1 MTMAGVSLVLT
12 ICVLNICHHSPSKPI
27 PAWLDKL
34 VLKILARVLCMRT
47 HLTSSTSP
55 AQNTQQPLDDDV
67 EKIVDDVRKPAWKK
81 VEMISDDDRYFLLP
95 PDILNY
101 VRNMMEKEKEK
112 GRIETNRVQW
122 ITVGKVID
130 RFFLVLLVIVM
141 SLTTVVMFPVLASK
155 SQV

>member
-1 MTMAGVSLVLT
+1 
-12 ICVLNICHHSPSKPI
+12 
-27 PAWLDKL
+27 
-34 VLKILARVLCMRT
+34 MRT

-67 EKIVDDVRKPAWKK
+67 EKIVDDVRKPAWEK
-81 VEMISDDDRYFLLP
+81 VEMISDDHRDFLLP